1 MITVDIKQRRL
12 EKLAGTILLVAVLA
26 VFAKVAW
33 HDFIVFDDGVYVTN
47 NSHVQSGLTGKS
59 IRWSFTS
66 MEASNWHPL
75 TWLSHML
82 DYQLYGLNPAGH
94 HLTSLFFHVAN
105 TLLLFLVLRKST
117 GRLWRSFLV
126 AGLFGLHP
134 LHIESVAWV
143 SERKD
148 VLSTF
153 FWMLTTLAYVEYCR
167 RPCRGRYVLILI
179 FFVMGLLAKPMLV
192 TLPFVLLLLDFWP
205 LGRLKLPGSRGSKGI
220 VRPLKRLLWEKTPLF
235 FLSAASGV
243 VTFVAQ
249 SKGGAISTFEALSL
263 KVRIINAFVS
273 YARYL
278 ERMFWPHD
286 LAIFYPH
293 PNNSLPL
300 WQGVAAALLLV
311 MVSVL
316 VGRQS
321 SKRPFLPVGWLW
333 FLGTLIPVIG
343 IVQVGGQSMADRYTY
358 IPSIGIFLM
367 CVWGVSGLL
376 ARVPYRNLLLGCAG
390 TIILLCLSLAT
401 WLQLGYWQNSETLF
415 RHALSVTKRN
425 YLAHHNLGTAFIAED
440 RLDEAVSQYKKA
452 LDIWPAYP
460 DTHNNLGVVFARQGL
475 FEKAISHYKSALRAN
490 PKHILA
496 HQNIAIALA
505 ERGHLEDAVSHYSK
519 ALHIDPD
526 SGANHNAM
534 GVALARLNRPEE
546 AVSHLTRAIDICPD
560 CPEPYNNLGRVLTTQ
575 GKLKEAVSH
584 LQSAITLRPDYA
596 EAYNNLGL
604 TFVELGELEQAVYY
618 VAAALHHKPDYTKAR
633 HNLRRVIRLISERL
647 GDENTSPQGSVPSTP
662 GHRPRGDG
670 MLSDR
675 TTN

>member
-1 MITVDIKQRRL
+1 MKHSTV
-12 EKLAGTILLVAVLA
+12 EKLVGTVLIAAVLV
-26 VFAKVAW
+26 VFSQVAW

-59 IRWSFTS
+59 IRRSFTS

-82 DYQLYGLNPAGH
+82 DYELYGLNPAGH

-105 TLLLFLVLRKST
+105 TLLLFLLLRGAT
-117 GRLWRSFLV
+117 GRLWESAAV
-126 AGLFGLHP
+126 AALFGLHT

-153 FWMLTTLAYVEYCR
+153 FWMLTTLAYVDYCR
-167 RPCRGRYVLILI
+167 RPGRGRYALILLS
-179 FFVMGLLAKPMLV
+179 FGMGLVAKPMLV

-205 LGRLKLPGSRGSKGI
+205 LGRLRLPGRRGGEGI
-220 VRPLKRLLWEKTPLF
+220 ARPIKQLLWEKTPLF
-235 FLSAASGV
+235 LLSGASSV

-311 MVSVL
+311 MVSVF
-316 VGRQS
+316 VGRQRS
-321 SKRPFLPVGWLW
+321 GRPFLTVGWLW
-333 FLGTLIPVIG
+333 FLVTLVPVIG

-367 CVWGVSGLL
+367 FVWGVSDLL
-376 ARVPYRNLLLGCAG
+376 AKVRHRKPLLACAG

-401 WLQLGYWQNSETLF
+401 WLQLGHWQNSETLF

-425 YLAHHNLGTAFIAED
+425 YVAHHNLGTAFIAED
-440 RLDEAVSQYKKA
+440 RLDEAAGQYKKA

-460 DTHNNLGVVFARQGL
+460 DAHNNLGVVFARQGL
-475 FEKAISHYKSALRAN
+475 LEKAILHYKEALRAN

-496 HQNIAIALA
+496 HQNIANALV
-505 ERGHLEDAVSHYSK
+505 ERGCLDEAVSHYSK
-519 ALHIDPD
+519 ALNIDPD
-526 SGANHNAM
+526 SGANHNAV

-560 CPEPYNNLGRVLTTQ
+560 CPEPYNNLGRVLTMQ
-575 GKLKEAVSH
+575 GKFEEAVSH

-604 TFVELGELEQAVYY
+604 IFVELGELEQAVYY

-647 GDENTSPQGSVPSTP
+647 GDENMSLQGLGIPHSGKSE
-662 GHRPRGDG
+662 RE
-670 MLSDR
+670 
-675 TTN
+675 

>member
-1 MITVDIKQRRL
+1 MKRRTV
-12 EKLAGTILLVAVLA
+12 EKLAGTVLMAAVLV
-26 VFAKVAW
+26 VFSQVAW
-33 HDFIVFDDGVYVTN
+33 HDFIVFDDGLYITS
-47 NSHVQSGLTGKS
+47 NSHVQSGLTIKS

-82 DYQLYGLNPAGH
+82 DYELYGLNPAGH

-105 TLLLFLVLRKST
+105 TLLLFLLLRGAT
-117 GRLWRSFLV
+117 GRLWESAAV
-126 AGLFGLHP
+126 AALFGLHP

-153 FWMLTTLAYVEYCR
+153 FWMLTTLAYVDYCR
-167 RPCRGRYVLILI
+167 RPGLGRYALILI
-179 FFVMGLLAKPMLV
+179 SFGMGLVAKPMLV

-205 LGRLKLPGSRGSKGI
+205 LGRLRLPGRLGGNEGI

-235 FLSAASGV
+235 LLSAASSM

-316 VGRQS
+316 VGRQNS
-321 SKRPFLPVGWLW
+321 QRPFLPVGWLW
-333 FLGTLIPVIG
+333 FLGTLVPVIG

-367 CVWGVSGLL
+367 CVWGVSDLL
-376 ARVPYRNLLLGCAG
+376 ARVRHRKPLLACGG
-390 TIILLCLSLAT
+390 TIILLFLSLTT
-401 WLQLGYWQNSETLF
+401 WLQLGHWQDSETLF

-425 YLAHHNLGTAFIAED
+425 YVAHHNLGTAFIAED
-440 RLDEAVSQYKKA
+440 RLDEAVGQYKKA
-452 LDIWPAYP
+452 LDIWSAYP
-460 DTHNNLGVVFARQGL
+460 DAHNNLGVVFARQGL
-475 FEKAISHYKSALRAN
+475 LEKAISHYKEALRAN

-496 HQNIAIALA
+496 HQNIANALA
-505 ERGHLEDAVSHYSK
+505 ERGCLDEAVSHYSK
-519 ALHIDPD
+519 ALNIDPD

-560 CPEPYNNLGRVLTTQ
+560 CPEPYNNLGRVLTMQ
-575 GKLKEAVSH
+575 GKFEEAVSH

-604 TFVELGELEQAVYY
+604 IFVELGELEQAVYY
-618 VAAALHHKPDYTKAR
+618 FAAALHHKPDYTKAR
-633 HNLRRVIRLISERL
+633 HNLRRVIRLISEAL
-647 GDENTSPQGSVPSTP
+647 GDENTSLQGLGIPHSGKSE
-662 GHRPRGDG
+662 RE
-670 MLSDR
+670 
-675 TTN
+675 

>member
-1 MITVDIKQRRL
+1 MKCLNCDANRREMKQHNL
-12 EKLAGTILLVAVLA
+12 ERLAGTILLVAILA

-33 HDFIVFDDGVYVTN
+33 HDFIVFDDGIYITS
-47 NSHVQSGLTGKS
+47 NSHVQRGLTGKS
-59 IRWSFTS
+59 IRWAFTS

-82 DYQLYGLNPAGH
+82 DYELYGLNPAGH
-94 HLTSLFFHVAN
+94 HLTNLFFHVAT

-117 GRLWRSFLV
+117 GLLWRSFLV

-134 LHIESVAWV
+134 LHVESVAWV

-148 VLSTF
+148 VLSAF

-179 FFVMGLLAKPMLV
+179 FFAMGLVAKPMLV

-205 LGRLKLPGSRGSKGI
+205 LGRLKLPGSRGGEGI
-220 VRPLKRLLWEKTPLF
+220 ARPLKQLLWEKTPLF
-235 FLSAASGV
+235 FLSAVSSV
-243 VTFVAQ
+243 VTFVVQ
-249 SKGGAISTFEALSL
+249 SKGGAISTFEAISL
-263 KVRIINAFVS
+263 KVRIINAFAS
-273 YARYL
+273 YVRYL
-278 ERMFWPHD
+278 ERMCWPHD

-293 PNNSLPL
+293 PNNSLPI
-300 WQGVAAALLLV
+300 WQGVAAGLLLV
-311 MVSVL
+311 MVSIL

-321 SKRPFLPVGWLW
+321 SKRPFLPVGWVW

-367 CVWGVSGLL
+367 TVWGISGLL

-415 RHALSVTKRN
+415 RRTLSVTKRN
-425 YLAHHNLGTAFIAED
+425 YVAHHNLGTALVAEN
-440 RLDEAVSQYKKA
+440 RFDEAVGQYKKA

-460 DTHNNLGVVFARQGL
+460 DAHNNLGVVFARQGL
-475 FEKAISHYKSALRAN
+475 HEKAIFHYKEALRAN
-490 PKHILA
+490 PDHILA
-496 HQNIAIALA
+496 HQNIANALA
-505 ERGHLEDAVSHYSK
+505 ERGHLKDAVSHYSK

-534 GVALARLNRPEE
+534 GVALAGLNQMDE
-546 AVSHLTRAIDICPD
+546 AISHLTRAIDVCPD
-560 CPEPYNNLGRVLTTQ
+560 CPEPYNNLGRVLTMQ
-575 GKLKEAVSH
+575 GRVEEAVAH

-596 EAYNNLGL
+596 EAHNNLGL
-604 TFVELGELEQAVYY
+604 ALVELGQLEQAVYY
-618 VAAALHHKPDYTKAR
+618 VAAALHHKPQYTKAR
-633 HNLRRVIRLISERL
+633 DNLRRVIRLISERL
-647 GDENTSPQGSVPSTP
+647 MDEKTSPQGSVPSPP
-662 GHRPRGDG
+662 GQRPR
-670 MLSDR
+670 
-675 TTN
+675 